1 MATGIVGGTFDPIHV
16 AHLIMAEY
24 ALDALG
30 LDRVVFVP
38 APRPPHKRGAEM
50 APIADRVEMVRLA
63 IDGNPRLSL
72 SEIELERPGESYTI
86 ETVREMKRAF
96 GCEERLYFIMGAD
109 SLAQFRTW
117 KDPEDLLRECS
128 FAVVPRP
135 GVSLEAADPSVRER
149 VTVLDMPLLGVASSD
164 IRERVRTGR
173 SIRYLVPPA
182 VESHIRAK
190 KLYS

>member
-24 ALDALG
+24 AIDTLDLA
-30 LDRVVFVP
+30 RVVFVP
-38 APRPPHKRGAEM
+38 APRPPHKRGVEM
-50 APIADRVEMVRLA
+50 APVAERVEMVRLA
-63 IDGNPRLSL
+63 IEGNPRLAL
-72 SEIELERPGESYTI
+72 STIELDRPGESYTI
-86 ETVREMKRAF
+86 ETVREMRRAF
-96 GCEERLYFIMGAD
+96 GDRETLYFVMGAD
-109 SLAQFRTW
+109 SLAQFGTW

-128 FAVVPRP
+128 FAVAPRP
-135 GVSLEAADPSVRER
+135 GVSMESVDPGVRER
-149 VTVLDMPLLGVASSD
+149 VTVLDMPLLGISSSD
-164 IRERVRTGR
+164 IRERVREGK